1 MLFAVILTEF
11 RYLPKFLTAN
21 RMNILS
27 AAPSVS
33 STDSTAIQKNVVI
46 AACYGTFLEW
56 YDFLTFASL
65 AIYFS
70 VLFFPS
76 DNPTTALLA
85 SLATFGVGMVVR
97 PLGSAIFGSLAD
109 KYGRRPI
116 FITTI
121 ALMGVSTF
129 AVGLLPTYAQIGMW
143 APILLLVL
151 RLLQGFSV
159 GGEIGGASVYLTEH
173 APEGKRGAYT
183 SVLQLMGPLGILVS
197 TLQVVLLQYFLSEQD
212 FNSWGWRVPFLLSA
226 LLLLISIKS
235 RMSLVESPVF
245 KSLREKNALSKAP
258 LADVLK
264 DRKTLGRMALLFFC
278 ISAGGA
284 LLFFTS
290 QVYTNVY
297 LKSVVRLE
305 PQLASTLVMIS
316 TLALFPLTLFF
327 GWLSDRVGRK
337 PVILSGMLIGC
348 IALMPVYQGLL
359 HFGNPAMQ
367 RFNQQVPV
375 VLYGEE
381 CSYSPFTK
389 PRNDCERNQE
399 LLTKLGVTHTVQKSR
414 SVNLTEI
421 AVGEADAIN
430 GYNPAAVSATLKS
443 KGWSERADPL
453 QINHLMLGLLLLL
466 PVLALALVTGPQTAV
481 LAELFPART
490 RYTAVALPHN
500 LSAGWIGG
508 LSPFMVTLLN
518 VQAGDAISGLWY
530 PIGLL
535 IVGLLAGLIFLPE
548 TRHVS
553 LHD

>member
-1 MLFAVILTEF
+1 MNEKSEAVF
-11 RYLPKFLTAN
+11 PD
-21 RMNILS
+21 LS
-27 AAPSVS
+27 LR
-33 STDSTAIQKNVVI
+33 TNAIQKNVVI

-76 DNPTTALLA
+76 DNPTTALLS

-97 PLGSAIFGSLAD
+97 PLGSAIFGTLAD
-109 KYGRRPI
+109 KFGRRPI

-121 ALMGVSTF
+121 VLMGVSTF

-143 APILLLVL
+143 APILLLIL

-173 APEGKRGAYT
+173 APANKRGVYT

-197 TLQVVLLQYFLSEQD
+197 TLQVVLLQYWLSPED
-212 FNSWGWRVPFLLSA
+212 FNTWGWRVPFLLSA
-226 LLLLISIKS
+226 LLLLISLKS

-245 KSLREKNALSKAP
+245 QRLREKNELSSSP
-258 LADVLK
+258 LREIVK
-264 DRKTLGRMALLFFC
+264 DKRTLGRMALLFFC
-278 ISAGGA
+278 ISAGGG

-297 LKSVVRLE
+297 LKSVVRLD
-305 PQLASTLVMIS
+305 PQVASTLVMLS
-316 TLALFPLTLFF
+316 TLALFPLTIFF
-327 GWLSDRVGRK
+327 GWLSDHIGRR
-337 PVILSGMLIGC
+337 PLILSGMLLGC
-348 IALMPVYQGLL
+348 LSLMPVYQGLL
-359 HFGNPAMQ
+359 HYGNPAMQ
-367 RFNQQVPV
+367 HFIQEVPV
-375 VLYGEE
+375 NLYGDS

-399 LLTKLGVTHTVQKSR
+399 LLTKLGVTHTLHAER
-414 SVNLTEI
+414 AINLTEVNI
-421 AVGEADAIN
+421 GGAETVSGFNPSAIN
-430 GYNPAAVSATLKS
+430 VTLKQQ
-443 KGWSERADPL
+443 GWSAQADP
-453 QINHLMLGLLLLL
+453 QNSNRLMIVLLLII
-466 PVLALALVTGPQTAV
+466 PVIGLALVTGPQTAV

-508 LSPFMVTLLN
+508 LSPFMVTLFN
-518 VQAGDAISGLWY
+518 VKAGDAISGLWY

-535 IVGLLAGLIFLPE
+535 FVGLIVGLFFLPE
-548 TRHVS
+548 TCNVS
-553 LHD
+553 LDD

>member
-1 MLFAVILTEF
+1 
-11 RYLPKFLTAN
+11 
-21 RMNILS
+21 MNIEPDS
-27 AAPSVS
+27 ASAQPSEK
-33 STDSTAIQKNVVI
+33 TTAVQRNVTI

-97 PLGSAIFGSLAD
+97 PLGSAVFGSLAD
-109 KYGRRPI
+109 RYGRRPI
-116 FITTI
+116 FIATI
-121 ALMGVSTF
+121 VLMGVSTF
-129 AVGLLPTYAQIGMW
+129 AVGLLPTYAQIGIW
-143 APILLLVL
+143 APIMLLVL

-159 GGEIGGASVYLTEH
+159 GGEIGGASVYLAEH
-173 APEGKRGAYT
+173 APASKRGAYT
-183 SVLQLMGPLGILVS
+183 SVLQLMGPLGIMVS
-197 TLQVVLLQYFLSEQD
+197 TLQVVLLQYWLSAED
-212 FNSWGWRVPFLLSA
+212 FNSWGWRVPFLFSA
-226 LLLLISIKS
+226 VLLLISLKS
-235 RMSLVESPVF
+235 RMSLVESPVVQR
-245 KSLREKNALSKAP
+245 LREKNALSKSP
-258 LADVLK
+258 LREIMK
-264 DRKTLGRMALLFFC
+264 DRNTLGRMALLFFC

-297 LKSVVRLE
+297 LKTVVRLE
-305 PQLASTLVMIS
+305 PQLASTLVMLS
-316 TLALFPLTLFF
+316 TLALFPLTIFF
-327 GWLSDRVGRK
+327 GWLSDRTGRR
-337 PVILSGMLIGC
+337 PVILAGMLLGC

-359 HFGNPAMQ
+359 HYGNPAMQ
-367 RFNQQVPV
+367 RFIQEVPV
-375 VLYGEE
+375 VLYGDS

-389 PRNDCERNQE
+389 PRNDCELNQE
-399 LLTKLGVTHTVQKSR
+399 LLTKLGVTHVVQPER
-414 SVNLTEI
+414 LVNLTEVLI
-421 AVGEADAIN
+421 GGASPVTGF
-430 GYNPAAVSATLKS
+430 NPAAISAVLKAQ
-443 KGWSERADPL
+443 GWSAQADPR
-453 QINHLMLGLLLLL
+453 QIDTAMLLLLL
-466 PVLALALVTGPQTAV
+466 VIPVVALALVTGPQTAV

-535 IVGLLAGLIFLPE
+535 LIGLLVGLFFLPE
-548 TRHVS
+548 TYKVS

>member
-1 MLFAVILTEF
+1 
-11 RYLPKFLTAN
+11 
-21 RMNILS
+21 MNSNPAS
-27 AAPSVS
+27 ASPD
-33 STDSTAIQKNVVI
+33 TPEKTTAIQRNVTI

-97 PLGSAIFGSLAD
+97 PLGSAVFGSLAD

-116 FITTI
+116 FIATI
-121 ALMGVSTF
+121 VLMGVSTF

-143 APILLLVL
+143 APSLLLVL

-173 APEGKRGAYT
+173 APAAKRGAYT

-197 TLQVVLLQYFLSEQD
+197 TLQVVVLQSWLSAEE
-212 FNSWGWRVPFLLSA
+212 FNTWGWRVPFLLSA
-226 LLLLISIKS
+226 VLLLISLKS

-245 KSLREKNALSKAP
+245 QRLREKNALSKSP
-258 LADVLK
+258 LREIMK

-305 PQLASTLVMIS
+305 PQLASTLVMLS
-316 TLALFPLTLFF
+316 TLALFPLTIFF
-327 GWLSDRVGRK
+327 GWLSDRTGRR
-337 PVILSGMLIGC
+337 PVILTGMLLGC
-348 IALMPVYQGLL
+348 VVLMPVYQGLL
-359 HFGNPAMQ
+359 HYGNPAMQ
-367 RFNQQVPV
+367 RFIQEVPV
-375 VLYGEE
+375 VLYGDY
-381 CSYSPFTK
+381 CSYNPFTK
-389 PRNDCERNQE
+389 PRNDCEFNQE
-399 LLTKLGVTHTVQKSR
+399 LLTKLGVTHTVQPER
-414 SVNLTEI
+414 LVNLTEVLI
-421 AVGEADAIN
+421 GGAPPVTGF
-430 GYNPAAVSATLKS
+430 NPAVISAVLKAQ
-443 KGWSERADPL
+443 GWSAQADPS
-453 QINHLMLGLLLLL
+453 QTDSMMLLLLL
-466 PVLALALVTGPQTAV
+466 VIPVVALALVTGPQTAV

-508 LSPFMVTLLN
+508 MSPFMVTLFN
-518 VQAGDAISGLWY
+518 VQAGDAVSGLWY

-535 IVGLLAGLIFLPE
+535 LIGLLVGFFFLPE
-548 TRHVS
+548 TNKVNLDH
-553 LHD
+553 

>member
-1 MLFAVILTEF
+1 MNSHLASDPSNTPE
-11 RYLPKFLTAN
+11 KTA
-21 RMNILS
+21 
-27 AAPSVS
+27 
-33 STDSTAIQKNVVI
+33 AIQRNVKI

-97 PLGSAIFGSLAD
+97 PLGSAVFGSLAD

-116 FITTI
+116 FIATI
-121 ALMGVSTF
+121 VLMGVSTF
-129 AVGLLPTYAQIGMW
+129 LVGLLPTYAQIGMW
-143 APILLLVL
+143 APALLLVL

-159 GGEIGGASVYLTEH
+159 GGEIGGASVYLAEH
-173 APEGKRGAYT
+173 APANKRGAYT
-183 SVLQLMGPLGILVS
+183 SVLQLMGPLGIMVS
-197 TLQVVLLQYFLSEQD
+197 TLQVVVLLSWLSPEE
-212 FNSWGWRVPFLLSA
+212 FNAWGWRVPFLLSA
-226 LLLLISIKS
+226 VLLAISLKS

-245 KSLREKNALSKAP
+245 QRMREKKALSRAPLREIM
-258 LADVLK
+258 K
-264 DRKTLGRMALLFFC
+264 DRHILGRMALLFFC

-305 PQLASTLVMIS
+305 PQLASTLVMLS
-316 TLALFPLTLFF
+316 TLALFPLTIFF
-327 GWLSDRVGRK
+327 GWLSDRVGRR
-337 PVILSGMLIGC
+337 PIILSGMLLGC
-348 IALMPVYQGLL
+348 VVLMPVYQGLL
-359 HFGNPAMQ
+359 HYGNPAMQ
-367 RFNQQVPV
+367 RFIQEVPV
-375 VLYGEE
+375 VVYGDS
-381 CSYSPFTK
+381 CSYSPFSK
-389 PRNDCERNQE
+389 PRNDCEYNQE
-399 LLTKLGVTHTVQKSR
+399 LFTKLGVTHTVHPER
-414 SVNLTEI
+414 SVNLTEVI
-421 AVGEADAIN
+421 IGGASPVAGFNPTVISAV
-430 GYNPAAVSATLKS
+430 LKTQ
-443 KGWSERADPL
+443 GWSSQADPR
-453 QINHLMLGLLLLL
+453 QINHIMIVLLLVI
-466 PVLALALVTGPQTAV
+466 PVVALALVTGPQTAV

-518 VQAGDAISGLWY
+518 VQAGDAVSGLWY

-535 IVGLLAGLIFLPE
+535 LIGLLVGFFFLPE
-548 TRHVS
+548 TNKVS
-553 LHD
+553 LDD

>member
-1 MLFAVILTEF
+1 MNTQST
-11 RYLPKFLTAN
+11 TALLN
-21 RMNILS
+21 AS
-27 AAPSVS
+27 DKTS
-33 STDSTAIQKNVVI
+33 AIQRNVVI

-97 PLGSAIFGSLAD
+97 PLGSAVFGTMAD

-116 FITTI
+116 FIATI
-121 ALMGVSTF
+121 VLMGLSTF

-143 APILLLVL
+143 APILLLVF

-159 GGEIGGASVYLTEH
+159 GGEIGGASVYITEH
-173 APEGKRGAYT
+173 APANKRGAYT
-183 SVLQLMGPLGILVS
+183 SVLQLMGPLGIMVS
-197 TLQVVLLQYFLSEQD
+197 TLQVVLLQYWLSDQE
-212 FNSWGWRVPFLLSA
+212 FNAWGWRVPFLLSA
-226 LLLLISIKS
+226 VLLLISLKS

-245 KSLREKNALSKAP
+245 QRLREKNGLSSAP
-258 LADVLK
+258 LREIMK
-264 DRKTLGRMALLFFC
+264 DRRTLGRMALLFIC
-278 ISAGGA
+278 ISAGGG

-290 QVYTNVY
+290 QVYTTIY

-337 PVILSGMLIGC
+337 PVILSGMLLGC
-348 IALMPVYQGLL
+348 VALMPVYKGLL
-359 HFGNPAMQ
+359 HYGNPAMQ
-367 RFNQQVPV
+367 RFIQTVPV
-375 VLYGEE
+375 ILYGDA
-381 CSYSPFTK
+381 CLYSPFSK

-399 LLTKLGVTHTVQKSR
+399 LLTKLGVTHVVQAER
-414 SVNLTEI
+414 SVNVTEVSI
-421 AVGEADAIN
+421 GAAN
-430 GYNPAAVSATLKS
+430 AVSGFNPTVISSVLKLQ
-443 KGWSERADPL
+443 GWSAQADPL
-453 QINHLMLGLLLLL
+453 QANRLMMILLLMI
-466 PVLALALVTGPQTAV
+466 PVVALALVTGPQTAV

-508 LSPFMVTLLN
+508 LSPFMITLLN
-518 VQAGDAISGLWY
+518 VKAGDAISGLWY

-535 IVGLLAGLIFLPE
+535 LVGLLAGLFFLPE

-553 LHD
+553 LDD

>member
-1 MLFAVILTEF
+1 MN
-11 RYLPKFLTAN
+11 PDTATAP
-21 RMNILS
+21 IIASS
-27 AAPSVS
+27 ATTPV
-33 STDSTAIQKNVVI
+33 QRNVVI

-76 DNPTTALLA
+76 DNPTTALLS

-97 PLGSAIFGSLAD
+97 PLGSALFGSLAD

-116 FITTI
+116 FIATI
-121 ALMGVSTF
+121 VLMGVSTF
-129 AVGLLPTYAQIGMW
+129 AVGLLPTYAQIGILS
-143 APILLLVL
+143 PILLLVL

-159 GGEIGGASVYLTEH
+159 GGEIGGASVYITEH
-173 APEGKRGAYT
+173 APENRRGAYT

-197 TLQVVLLQYFLSEQD
+197 TLQVVLLQYWLSAEE
-212 FNSWGWRVPFLLSA
+212 FNAWGWRVPFLLSA
-226 LLLLISIKS
+226 LLLLISLKS

-245 KSLREKNALSKAP
+245 QRLREKKALASTP
-258 LADVLK
+258 LREIFK
-264 DRKTLGRMALLFFC
+264 DRTTLGRMALLFFC

-305 PQLASTLVMIS
+305 PQLSSTLVMVS
-316 TLALFPLTLFF
+316 TLALFPLTIFF

-337 PVILSGMLIGC
+337 PVIMSGMLLGC
-348 IALMPVYQGLL
+348 LVLMPVYQGLL

-367 RFNQQVPV
+367 RFIRNVPV
-375 VLYGEE
+375 VLYGDA
-381 CSYSPFTK
+381 CFYSPFTK

-399 LLTKLGVTHTVQKSR
+399 LLTKLGVTHTVQAER
-414 SVNLTEI
+414 INSVTEI
-421 AVGEADAIN
+421 SIGGSEVVTGF
-430 GYNPAAVSATLKS
+430 NPSVVNATLKAQ
-443 KGWSERADPL
+443 GWTDRADP
-453 QINHLMLGLLLLL
+453 QQSNNLMLLLLL
-466 PVLALALVTGPQTAV
+466 MIPVVALALVTGPQTAV

-508 LSPFMVTLLN
+508 LSPFMVTLFN
-518 VQAGDAISGLWY
+518 VKAGDAISGLWY
-530 PIGLL
+530 PIVLL
-535 IVGLLAGLIFLPE
+535 VVGFVVGMLFMPE
-548 TRHVS
+548 TRNVS
-553 LHD
+553 LDA

>member
-1 MLFAVILTEF
+1 MNTTSTTALKPTE
-11 RYLPKFLTAN
+11 KT
-21 RMNILS
+21 
-27 AAPSVS
+27 
-33 STDSTAIQKNVVI
+33 TAIQKNVVI

-76 DNPTTALLA
+76 DNPTTALLS

-97 PLGSAIFGSLAD
+97 PLGSALFGTLAD

-121 ALMGVSTF
+121 VLMGVSTF

-143 APILLLVL
+143 APIMLLVL
-151 RLLQGFSV
+151 RLLQGFAV

-173 APEGKRGAYT
+173 APANKRGAYT

-197 TLQVVLLQYFLSEQD
+197 TLQVVLLHYWLSDQD
-212 FNSWGWRVPFLLSA
+212 FNTWGWRVPFLLSA
-226 LLLLISIKS
+226 VLLLISLKS

-245 KSLREKNALSKAP
+245 LRLREKNALSSSP
-258 LADVLK
+258 LREIFK
-264 DRKTLGRMALLFFC
+264 DRRTLGRMALLFIC
-278 ISAGGA
+278 ISAGGS

-290 QVYTNVY
+290 QVYTGVY

-316 TLALFPLTLFF
+316 TLALFPFTLFF

-337 PVILSGMLIGC
+337 PVILSGMLLGC
-348 IALMPVYQGLL
+348 IVLMPVYQGLL
-359 HFGNPAMQ
+359 HYGNPAMQ
-367 RFNQQVPV
+367 RFVREVPV
-375 VLYGEE
+375 SLYGDA
-381 CSYSPFTK
+381 CFYSPFTT

-399 LLTKLGVTHTVQKSR
+399 LLTKLGVTHTVQTQR
-414 SVNLTEI
+414 TANVTEVSI
-421 AVGEADAIN
+421 GGATAVAGFNPTAIS
-430 GYNPAAVSATLKS
+430 AVLKS
-443 KGWSERADPL
+443 QGWKELADPL
-453 QINHLMLGLLLLL
+453 QVNHVMMILLLII
-466 PVLALALVTGPQTAV
+466 PVIALALVIGPQTAV

-508 LSPFMVTLLN
+508 MSPFMVTFFN
-518 VQAGDAISGLWY
+518 VKAGDAISGLWY
-530 PIGLL
+530 PIALLLLGLL
-535 IVGLLAGLIFLPE
+535 VGLFFLPE
-548 TRHVS
+548 TRNVC
-553 LHD
+553 LDD